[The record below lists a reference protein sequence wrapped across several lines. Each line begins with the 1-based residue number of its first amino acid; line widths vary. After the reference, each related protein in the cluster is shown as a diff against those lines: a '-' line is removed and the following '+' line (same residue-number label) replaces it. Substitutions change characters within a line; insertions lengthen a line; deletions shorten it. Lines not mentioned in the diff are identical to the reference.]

1 MSQAASVTREL
12 LALTPMKPIDRPVL
26 SRIRLERSGL
36 EVSRL
41 GLGLSRLHYLFS
53 DRQRTELIHGAL
65 DLGIT
70 HFDTARLYGDGLSER
85 ALGAALRGRRE
96 TATIATKFGL
106 LPNRAIEAMGAL
118 AAPFRAAQA
127 LARRLR
133 PSSGPRRCWEPGALE
148 RSVAA
153 SLRALRTDFV
163 DILFLHDPRHAE
175 IAGRDDLIRALQRLR
190 QSGKTRAIG
199 IAGDYAQAK
208 SIMRAFPG
216 VFDVLQAPEAG
227 WSGELVPDFTYGA
240 LAGGPQRLGAGGPAA
255 GEAETGLMRALGR
268 RPGGAVLV
276 GTTKL
281 VHLSDL
287 VRIADRARS

>member
-1 MSQAASVTREL
+1 MSQAASGTREL
-12 LALTPMKPIDRPVL
+12 FALTPMKAINRPVL
-26 SRIRLERSGL
+26 SRVRLERSGL

-85 ALGAALRGRRE
+85 ALGAALRGQRG

-106 LPNRAIEAMGAL
+106 LPNPIVEATGAL

-133 PSSGPRRCWEPGALE
+133 LFSGPARSWEPAMLE

-153 SLRALRTDFV
+153 SLRALRTDFI

-175 IAGRDDLIRALQRLR
+175 IAGRDDLIAALQRLR
-190 QSGKTRAIG
+190 ESGKTRAIG
-199 IAGDYAQAK
+199 VAGEYSQTK
-208 SIMRAFPG
+208 SIVRAFPG
-216 VFDVLQAPEAG
+216 VFDVVQTPEAT
-227 WSGELVPDFTYGA
+227 WTAELVPDFTYGA
-240 LAGGPQRLGAGGPAA
+240 LAGGPQRFGAGGPAA
-255 GEAETGLMRALGR
+255 GEAEAGLIRALGR
-268 RPGGAVLV
+268 RPTGAVLV

-281 VHLSDL
+281 AHLSDL
-287 VRIADRARS
+287 VRAADRAGS

>member
-1 MSQAASVTREL
+1 MQA
-12 LALTPMKPIDRPVL
+12 INRPAL
-26 SRIRLERSGL
+26 SRVRLERSGL

-85 ALGAALRGRRE
+85 ALGAVLRGRRE

-106 LPNRAIEAMGAL
+106 LPNPVVAAAGPL
-118 AAPFRAAQA
+118 ATPLRAAQA

-163 DILFLHDPRHAE
+163 DILFLHDPRYAE
-175 IAGRDDLIRALQRLR
+175 IAGRDDLVAALQRLR

-199 IAGDYAQAK
+199 ISGDHAQAK

-216 VFDVLQAPEAG
+216 VFDVVQTPEAG
-227 WSGELVPDFTYGA
+227 WNAELVPDFTYGA
-240 LAGGPQRLGAGGPAA
+240 LASGPQRFGAGGPAA
-255 GEAETGLMRALGR
+255 GEAEAGLMRALGR
-268 RPGGAVLV
+268 RPAGAVLV

-287 VRIADRARS
+287 VRVADQARS